1 MKKLLLSIV
10 AITTITLSSFGQAPE
25 GFKYQAVVRDAGNL
39 ILNNQAVGMQLTI
52 QQGSIGGPSVYTETF
67 AVTTNAHG
75 LINIEIGSGTT
86 TDNFAAIDWANGPY
100 FIETAVDVSGGTNYA
115 VMGASQL
122 MSVPYALYAKT
133 AENVTNDQVNDADA
147 DPTNEIQNISLSGTN
162 LSITNGSSIDLS
174 SLQDGTGTDNQNI
187 QGSGL
192 SGTNLTIGI
201 EGGSSETIDLSSL
214 QDGTGTDNQNIQGS
228 GLSGTNLTI
237 GIQGG
242 SNQVIDL
249 SPLQDGT
256 GTDDQNIQGSGLSG
270 KVLTIGIQGGSNE
283 TVDLAPLMDE
293 LVDSDGDTKI
303 QVEQG
308 NDDDVIRLDVE
319 GTEYFRFVKGRVNLN
334 NSGYSTIYGQAA
346 GVNDDFTSNLN
357 SYFGAFSGYSNV
369 SAEGNTGI
377 GYHTLYNHTSGDNNT
392 AVGNLALSNSET
404 GSYNVAVGYG
414 ASASNLDGNTNT
426 ALGTSV
432 LTSATTGSQNVGVGT
447 NALNAN
453 IDGWNNSVVGAF
465 ALNSATTG
473 SSNVCVGFATLFSG
487 VTTERTVAIGTY
499 AGYSSTGSDN
509 VFIGYNAGRNELN
522 SNRLYIENSNTLTPL
537 IYGEFDND
545 LIRINGDF
553 ESANTAKIGSV
564 GTGVESDP
572 QVASTAHSGSGFLV
586 APWVYTNAIHAQ
598 GERGAGS
605 TLITVGNDGTFGANN
620 EINFIT
626 SGTERMTITTIGTG
640 LNEPSPDSD
649 FHIKQSSNG
658 TTDASTGGV
667 TFTSSSVSTNSWRI
681 YNSGS
686 YFSFNRAGSGRVA
699 YVTGTGAWV
708 QNSDSTLKKNITPL
722 NPVLDRVMKLKPVD
736 YHYKSQEDRESKV
749 IGFIA
754 QEVEPLFPEI
764 VVHSEG
770 KLGMTY
776 ANTGVIAIK
785 AVQEQQEIINA
796 QQEEIELLKAKL
808 DQFQEQL
815 DIIMN
820 ENK

>member
-39 ILNNQAVGMQLTI
+39 ILNNQAVGMQLKI
-52 QQGSIGGPSVYTETF
+52 QQGSIGGVSVYTETF

-133 AENVTNDQVNDADA
+133 AEMVMNDQVNDADA
-147 DPTNEIQNISLSGTN
+147 DPSNEIQNI
-162 LSITNGSSIDLS
+162 
-174 SLQDGTGTDNQNI
+174 
-187 QGSGL
+187 QGSL
-192 SGTNLTIGI
+192 
-201 EGGSSETIDLSSL
+201 
-214 QDGTGTDNQNIQGS
+214 
-228 GLSGTNLTI
+228 LSGTNLTI

-473 SSNVCVGFATLFSG
+473 SSNVCVGFATLYSG

-522 SNRLYIENSNTLTPL
+522 SNRLHIENSTTFTPL

-667 TFTSSSVSTNSWRI
+667 TLTSSSVSTNSWRI